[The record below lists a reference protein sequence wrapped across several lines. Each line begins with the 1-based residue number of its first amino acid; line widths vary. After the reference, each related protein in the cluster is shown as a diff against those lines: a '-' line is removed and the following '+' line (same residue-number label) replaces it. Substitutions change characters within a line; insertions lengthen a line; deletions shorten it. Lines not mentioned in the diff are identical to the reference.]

1 MAWLYKW
8 VKNSSELI
16 KSGDPQAV
24 KVYEENNKAVMSAFP
39 QLSNA
44 DIDNII
50 AYTSEPK
57 VEAASAV
64 VGGAALPGPAAD
76 NGTSNNIILG
86 ALALVML
93 VLVCCF

>member
-1 MAWLYKW
+1 MALRWLTAL
-8 VKNSSELI
+8 NH
-16 KSGDPQAV
+16 KSGSSGGKFMKKTTRQ
-24 KVYEENNKAVMSAFP
+24 SAFP

-57 VEAASAV
+57 VEALCSG
-64 VGGAALPGPAAD
+64 GGAASWTCVD

-93 VLVCCF
+93 VSGCF

>member
-57 VEAASAV
+57 VEAAAQLLV
-64 VGGAALPGPAAD
+64 ALL
-76 NGTSNNIILG
+76 SSWMLLIM
-86 ALALVML
+86 ALQITL
-93 VLVCCF
+93 F

>member
-1 MAWLYKW
+1 
-8 VKNSSELI
+8 
-16 KSGDPQAV
+16 
-24 KVYEENNKAVMSAFP
+24 MSAFP

-57 VEAASAV
+57 VEA
-64 VGGAALPGPAAD
+64 PAAVA
-76 NGTSNNIILG
+76 GTAAFLVLHLLTMEFNNIILG

-93 VLVCCF
+93 VLVVDFLVNNVLSK

>member
-1 MAWLYKW
+1 MKW
-8 VKNSSELI
+8 HGFTSGLRTVLNT

-50 AYTSEPK
+50 AYTSEP
-57 VEAASAV
+57 
-64 VGGAALPGPAAD
+64 
-76 NGTSNNIILG
+76 
-86 ALALVML
+86 
-93 VLVCCF
+93 

>member
-1 MAWLYKW
+1 
-8 VKNSSELI
+8 
-16 KSGDPQAV
+16 
-24 KVYEENNKAVMSAFP
+24 MSAFP

-50 AYTSEPK
+50 AYTSELKLLP
-57 VEAASAV
+57 SCWWRCF
-64 VGGAALPGPAAD
+64 PGPAAD

-93 VLVCCF
+93 VSGYVVFSE

>member
-57 VEAASAV
+57 VEAV
-64 VGGAALPGPAAD
+64 LQLWVALLFLD
-76 NGTSNNIILG
+76 LLLIM
-86 ALALVML
+86 ALQITL
-93 VLVCCF
+93 F

>member
-1 MAWLYKW
+1 
-8 VKNSSELI
+8 
-16 KSGDPQAV
+16 
-24 KVYEENNKAVMSAFP
+24 MSAFP

-44 DIDNII
+44 DIDII

-57 VEAASAV
+57 VEAAPAV
-64 VGGAALPGPAAD
+64 VVALPGPAAD

-93 VLVCCF
+93 VVVMLFF